1 MATGRHRQ
9 SLARCSGIKQLAVAL
24 ALLFTEA
31 EEKGAPLHRG
41 HVPFDASRC
50 FMGSQFAR
58 SESSRMS
65 YRIERSTNARGV
77 TLLLSGEMD
86 ANAVVELEA
95 LIAAE
100 SSRLVFLDL
109 ADVTLVHE
117 EAIQLLAGVEAAG
130 AVLMNC
136 PEYVRSWIEA
146 QQDGA

>member
-1 MATGRHRQ
+1 
-9 SLARCSGIKQLAVAL
+9 
-24 ALLFTEA
+24 
-31 EEKGAPLHRG
+31 
-41 HVPFDASRC
+41 
-50 FMGSQFAR
+50 
-58 SESSRMS
+58 
-65 YRIERSTNARGV
+65 
-77 TLLLSGEMD
+77 MD

-117 EAIQLLAGVEAAG
+117 EAIQLLAGVQAAG

-146 QQDGA
+146 RARRRLGTIPEWGQLSRTIGFGS

>member
-1 MATGRHRQ
+1 
-9 SLARCSGIKQLAVAL
+9 
-24 ALLFTEA
+24 
-31 EEKGAPLHRG
+31 
-41 HVPFDASRC
+41 
-50 FMGSQFAR
+50 
-58 SESSRMS
+58 MS

-117 EAIQLLAGVEAAG
+117 EAIQFLAGVEAAG